1 MFNKYEYTSKYVFF
15 YFLKINLQSKG
26 NTFDDILD
34 FQVKRYDKYEIVN
47 TSITEHYF
55 LFK

>member
-1 MFNKYEYTSKYVFF
+1 MFNKYEYTSKYIFF
-15 YFLKINLQSKG
+15 YFLNINLQSEG